1 MNIHIVSIF
10 PDIFK
15 SFIETSLI
23 KKAQEKKILKF
34 SFINP
39 RTFCPD
45 RHQTVDD
52 SIYGW
57 GAGLLMKAKPAIDA
71 VESIIKK
78 LKKTKSRPETKGNPA
93 QLDKGGN
100 EGGFVVILP
109 SPAKDTF
116 TQKTAHSL
124 SNLKDIIF
132 VCTRYEGVDYR
143 FEEYM
148 KKKYTKYFQKI
159 SLGHFITLGGET
171 PAMVMI
177 EAISRL
183 IPWVIKEEV
192 SRQDES
198 YSVKHN
204 MNNLEYPQYTKPEEV
219 YGMKVPKILLSG
231 HHGEIQKRRETKTK
245 FLSKKA
251 VPWKKRSKKS

>member
-1 MNIHIVSIF
+1 MHIHIVSIF

-52 SIYGW
+52 TIYGGW
-57 GAGLLMKAKPAIDA
+57 AGLLMKAKPAIDA
-71 VESIIKK
+71 VEHIIKK
-78 LKKTKSRPETKGNPA
+78 LKNKKWKM
-93 QLDKGGN
+93 KI
-100 EGGFVVILP
+100 ILP
-109 SPAKDTF
+109 SPSKEIF
-116 TQKTAHSL
+116 TQKVAHSL
-124 SNLKDIIF
+124 SESENIIF
-132 VCTRYEGVDYR
+132 ICTRYEGIDYR
-143 FEEYM
+143 FEQYM
-148 KKKYTKYFQKI
+148 KKKYKKQFQKI

-171 PAMVMI
+171 PAMIII

-198 YSVKHN
+198 YNVKQN
-204 MNNLEYPQYTKPEEV
+204 MQNLEYPQYTKPEEV
-219 YGMKVPKILLSG
+219 LWIKVPKVLLSG
-231 HHGEIQKRRETKTK
+231 HHANINERRNKKTK
-245 FLSKKA
+245 ILKIKKQ
-251 VPWKKRSKKS
+251 

>member
-1 MNIHIVSIF
+1 MHIHIISIF

-23 KKAQEKKILKF
+23 KKAQEKGILTF
-34 SFINP
+34 SLINP

-52 SIYGW
+52 TICGG

-78 LKKTKSRPETKGNPA
+78 LKPTKNLPDKRGN
-93 QLDKGGN
+93 KGG
-100 EGGFVVILP
+100 FAIILP
-109 SPAKDTF
+109 SPSKDTF
-116 TQKTAHSL
+116 TQKTAHNL
-124 SNLKDIIF
+124 STVKDIIF
-132 VCTRYEGVDYR
+132 VCTRYEGIDYR
-143 FEEYM
+143 FEQYM
-148 KKKYTKYFQKI
+148 KKKYPKQFQKI
-159 SLGHFITLGGET
+159 SLWHFITLGGET

-198 YSVKHN
+198 YSIQHN
-204 MNNLEYPQYTKPEEV
+204 MQNLEYPQYTKPEEV
-219 YGMKVPKILLSG
+219 YGMKVPKVLLSG
-231 HHGEIQKRRETKTK
+231 HHKNINERRTKKTK
-245 FLSKKA
+245 IVKIK
-251 VPWKKRSKKS
+251 

>member
-1 MNIHIVSIF
+1 MHIHIVSIF

-52 SIYGW
+52 SICGW

-71 VESIIKK
+71 VESIMKKIKH
-78 LKKTKSRPETKGNPA
+78 KKFKI
-93 QLDKGGN
+93 
-100 EGGFVVILP
+100 ILP
-109 SPAKDTF
+109 SPSKEEF
-116 TQKTAHSL
+116 NQKIAHVL
-124 SNLKDIIF
+124 SEEKDIIF

-148 KKKYTKYFQKI
+148 KKKYKKNFQKI
-159 SLGHFITLGGET
+159 SLWHFITLGGET

-183 IPWVIKEEV
+183 IPWVIKEES

-198 YSVKHN
+198 YSVKQN

-231 HHGEIQKRRETKTK
+231 NHGEIQKRRDTKTN
-245 FLSKKA
+245 FLAKTTA
-251 VPWKKRSKKS
+251 PWKKTSKKS